1 MNMDRRDF
9 LKLSFGSVV
18 AASMLGGGA
27 SFTYA
32 KETNHKACIEWMGKR
47 TMERDVRINC
57 SIWDKNCS
65 IWDIGFCYNKH
76 SSLPKIGIEFVLKFF
91 NKKTGG

>member
-32 KETNHKACIEWMGKR
+32 KETNHKACIE
-47 TMERDVRINC
+47 
-57 SIWDKNCS
+57 
-65 IWDIGFCYNKH
+65 
-76 SSLPKIGIEFVLKFF
+76 
-91 NKKTGG
+91 